1 MVLKWPLFLGVV
13 IFCVYRW
20 CFFMEFFLHQQ
31 QEISSGDMVYLITI
45 LYQIIHSMWGLSA
58 EIGSFYGKIGD
69 FSASFS
75 LLNQGA
81 DYNLDKNTAKKL
93 VI

>member
-1 MVLKWPLFLGVV
+1 MVFIYG
-13 IFCVYRW
+13 I
-20 CFFMEFFLHQQ
+20 
-31 QEISSGDMVYLITI
+31 G
-45 LYQIIHSMWGLSA
+45 IIHSMWDLSA

-81 DYNLDKNTAKKL
+81 DYNLDKNQAQKL

>member
-1 MVLKWPLFLGVV
+1 VFFYGV
-13 IFCVYRW
+13 
-20 CFFMEFFLHQQ
+20 FLHQQ

-58 EIGSFYGKIGD
+58 DIGNFYGKIGD

-75 LLNQGA
+75 LLNQGNN
-81 DYNLDKNTAKKL
+81 YKLDKNTAQKL
-93 VI
+93 II